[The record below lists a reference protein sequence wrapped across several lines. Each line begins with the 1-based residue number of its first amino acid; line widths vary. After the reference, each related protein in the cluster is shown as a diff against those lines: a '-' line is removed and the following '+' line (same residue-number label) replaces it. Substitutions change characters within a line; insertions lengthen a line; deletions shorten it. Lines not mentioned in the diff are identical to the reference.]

1 LNDLGKAWVIFNIG
15 GDCHLPT
22 RLQSG
27 KDNRRQIGTS
37 SVNAGG
43 QTGGTCPDDN
53 NMFMKGGVGCCA
65 GMIGHFLATLSSL
78 AFGFIKAGYV
88 KGITPNSLCFQVSFT
103 QHHVSLCL

>member
-1 LNDLGKAWVIFNIG
+1 
-15 GDCHLPT
+15 
-22 RLQSG
+22 LQSG